1 LEVQAELRPAGRVS
15 QQQHPVNEPIG
26 RRARSRADV
35 RSPDHRLNAGISPA
49 DPSIAPDH
57 LNATTNLTIRYC
69 PLSKKQQHKRPLL
82 TSSAKTL
89 ALMGTNP
96 SLSPSYQ

>member
-49 DPSIAPDH
+49 DPSIVPDH
-57 LNATTNLTIRYC
+57 LNATTNLSINIVRV
-69 PLSKKQQHKRPLL
+69 SR
-82 TSSAKTL
+82 
-89 ALMGTNP
+89 N
-96 SLSPSYQ
+96 